1 MVENPRLVVRVTA
14 EDFDA
19 GAELAALEAL
29 GGGGIASFTGLVR
42 DDVGHGGGGL
52 LALHLEHYPGMTER
66 QVREVVG
73 EAAARWPLLGVTVIH
88 RFGTLPVGA
97 RIVFV
102 GTASSHRVAALESC
116 AYLIDWL
123 KVGAPFWKQVI
134 RRDGGRDWVEALG
147 ADDERA
153 AAWRKD

>member
-1 MVENPRLVVRVTA
+1 VADGARLDIRVQA
-14 EDFDA
+14 ADFDP

-42 DDVGHGGGGL
+42 DDGGL
-52 LALHLEHYPGMTER
+52 EALHLEHYPAMTEG
-66 QVREVVG
+66 QVRAVVE

-116 AYLIDWL
+116 AFLIDWL
-123 KVGAPFWKQVI
+123 KVAAPFWKQAI
-134 RRDGGRDWVEALG
+134 RRDGGREWVEAQG
-147 ADDERA
+147 ADDARA
-153 AAWRKD
+153 AGWKKS

>member
-1 MVENPRLVVRVTA
+1 MAESAPLVVRVQG

-42 DDVGHGGGGL
+42 DDGGL
-52 LALHLEHYPGMTER
+52 IALELEHYPAMTER
-66 QVREVVG
+66 QIRAVVE

-102 GTASSHRVAALESC
+102 ATASSHRVAALESC
-116 AYLIDWL
+116 AFLIDWL
-123 KVGAPFWKQVI
+123 KVSAPFWKQTI
-134 RRDGGRDWVEALG
+134 RKDGGRDWVEAQG
-147 ADDERA
+147 ADDARA
-153 AAWRKD
+153 AGWKRG